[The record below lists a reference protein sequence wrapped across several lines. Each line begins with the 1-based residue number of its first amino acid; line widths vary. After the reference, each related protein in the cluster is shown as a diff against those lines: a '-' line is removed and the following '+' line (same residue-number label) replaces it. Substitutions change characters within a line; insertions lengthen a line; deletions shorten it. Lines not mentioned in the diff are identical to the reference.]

1 MGSIGDGASL
11 MWITCEG
18 LSGRQTSKQ
27 SGRLATTFDSD
38 SNSDI
43 FVNVVPPL
51 RCWRT
56 VQRLFTVRVCAHALI
71 GVGPSVPRTN
81 TTNQRA
87 STCILRST
95 VLIQGICM
103 CIILR
108 PEKTY
113 THRANPPKKKK
124 RVDHAPAVLSLGDL
138 SCFSVAPFL
147 RGAFAFALSFILW
160 SCSELSK

>member
-1 MGSIGDGASL
+1 

-113 THRANPPKKKK
+113 THRANPPKKKEG
-124 RVDHAPAVLSLGDL
+124 RSRSRSLVLGGFVLLFGSSFPPWSFRLCLVFHIVVVFRAVEVTLP
-138 SCFSVAPFL
+138 V
-147 RGAFAFALSFILW
+147 
-160 SCSELSK
+160 

>member
-113 THRANPPKKKK
+113 TQGRSRSRSLVLGGFVLLFGSSFPPWSFRLCLVFHIVVVFRAVEVTLP
-124 RVDHAPAVLSLGDL
+124 V
-138 SCFSVAPFL
+138 
-147 RGAFAFALSFILW
+147 
-160 SCSELSK
+160 